1 MSCTPAP
8 LWGLW
13 AGPSGLQWDV
23 GSPAAPTYPGGG
35 LPSWGPLG
43 CSHLF
48 WNRPRSGLP
57 GPAGCAGAAGVCSRG
72 SPEPPRALPQTT
84 GCGIPRSG
92 VCRVAPGSPPYCP
105 APPPPPRLEPLDPC
119 LLLGQPCPSC
129 PLGPPGP
136 SLRLVSTVR
145 GTQPQPRLCAA
156 LPCPGPASCPDGP
169 AGGLATPLLSRTP
182 ASRALTAFLC
192 LLPSRA
198 PGPCL

>member
-105 APPPPPRLEPLDPC
+105 APPR
-119 LLLGQPCPSC
+119 
-129 PLGPPGP
+129 PPGWSHLTRASSWASPAPRAPWDLLARASGLSALCGEP
-136 SLRLVSTVR
+136 SRSPGSVL
-145 GTQPQPRLCAA
+145 LC
-156 LPCPGPASCPDGP
+156 PAP
-169 AGGLATPLLSRTP
+169 APP
-182 ASRALTAFLC
+182 RALTVLQAVWPPPCSHAL
-192 LLPSRA
+192 LLPGR
-198 PGPCL
+198 